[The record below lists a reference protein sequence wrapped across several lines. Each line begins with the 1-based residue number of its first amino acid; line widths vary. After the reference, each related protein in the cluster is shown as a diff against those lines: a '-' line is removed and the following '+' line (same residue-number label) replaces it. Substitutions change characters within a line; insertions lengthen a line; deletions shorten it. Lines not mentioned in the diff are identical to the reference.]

1 MGSPEFEA
9 MVRPARLYPE
19 LWRLL
24 VGILVIM
31 FCYLGGLA
39 LMLVGVFAAIGP
51 LEYFGWIQGLA
62 TPDRPAQTLALLGTF
77 AGLLVGVFLAA
88 LVHFRGPGTL
98 FGPRDETLRGFL
110 VTLLVTAPLY
120 GLLIGAGA
128 WIEPPVPNLPWETW
142 LRLLP
147 AALVLLLVQI
157 SAEELIFRGYL
168 QQQLAARF
176 AARWVWMGIPSV
188 IFGLLHWNPEAG
200 ASAWLIVATT
210 FVFGLVLADLTA
222 RTGSLGA
229 ALGLHF
235 VNNVAGLLVISIS
248 GTITGLALWVTPF
261 GLEEGAR
268 LIPSL
273 GFNIVFIL
281 VVWRVLVRV
290 LDR

>member
-1 MGSPEFEA
+1 MRSPEFEA

-24 VGILVIM
+24 LGVLVIV
-31 FCYLGGLA
+31 FCYFGGVA
-39 LMLVGVFAAIGP
+39 LMLVGVFAAVGP
-51 LEYFGWIQGLA
+51 LEFFGWIQGLA
-62 TPDRPAQTLALLGTF
+62 MPDQPAQTLVLLGTF
-77 AGLLVGVFLAA
+77 SGLLVGAFLAA

-98 FGPRDETLRGFL
+98 FGPRDETLRGFVLTVL
-110 VTLLVTAPLY
+110 VSVPFYAALM
-120 GLLIGAGA
+120 GAGA
-128 WIEPPVPNLPWETW
+128 WLEPAVPNLEWQTW
-142 LRLLP
+142 LRFLP
-147 AALVLLLVQI
+147 AALALLLVQI

-176 AARWVWMGIPSV
+176 AARWIWMGLPSLL
-188 IFGLLHWNPEAG
+188 FCALHWNPAAG
-200 ASAWLIVATT
+200 PSAWLILLTT
-210 FVFGLVLADLTA
+210 FVFALVLADLTE

-248 GTITGLALWVTPF
+248 GTITGLARWVTPF

-268 LIPSL
+268 LVPSL

-281 VVWRVLVRV
+281 VLWRVLVRV